1 MLIAINFL
9 NYEIGVFVSRRD
21 FMYEEIIEASF
32 KKTGVIIP
40 SQKDADFLYKSGYGI
55 LHEEDEGSILGSCET
70 LYLVTEKRLHIIDH
84 KNHKELNFQAL
95 LEKFRGKDAEIWT
108 RYLIYRDLRSRGYVV
123 RDGFSFGIDFRLY
136 ERGKYGEQAAKYVV
150 FGICEGIPT
159 PIKKLS
165 EVLRFVQSTKKSLIL
180 AVVDRRGE
188 IVYYSLSKL
197 TF

>member
-1 MLIAINFL
+1 M
-9 NYEIGVFVSRRD
+9 S
-21 FMYEEIIEASF
+21 EEIIEASF
-32 KKTGVIIP
+32 KKSGVIIP
-40 SQKDADFLYKSGYGI
+40 SQKDADLLYKSGYGI
-55 LHEEDEGSILGSCET
+55 LHEQDEGSILGSCET
-70 LYLVTEKRLHIIDH
+70 LHLVAEKRLHVID
-84 KNHKELNFQAL
+84 NENRKELNFPTL
-95 LEKFRGKDAEIWT
+95 LEKFRSKDAEIWT

-123 RDGFSFGIDFRLY
+123 RDGFNFGIDFRLY
-136 ERGKYGEQAAKYVV
+136 ERGKYGEQAAKYIV

-165 EVLRFVQSTKKSLIL
+165 EILRFVQSTKKSLIL